1 MCYFFGF
8 DWIWGLKSGE
18 IYEKKLIQ
26 LNYFLTLDYVVS
38 LVGSL
43 VFVRNPQ
50 SMKKFMFN
58 GAVGSAS
65 RSQIDLNFQN
75 KYQKKFAYTNLE
87 YYLR

>member
-1 MCYFFGF
+1 MCYFLVSLDLGV
-8 DWIWGLKSGE
+8 
-18 IYEKKLIQ
+18 KKRGNLRKETDPIK
-26 LNYFLTLDYVVS
+26 LFLTLDYVVS

-43 VFVRNPQ
+43 MFVRNPQ

-58 GAVGSAS
+58 GAVGSTS